1 MIIPELVNYFI
12 DEFSRGKGWRRK
24 KINDDAM
31 KVLQSY
37 TWPGNVRELR
47 NAVERLMIM
56 TDSEIIGVSDM
67 KNMGIIRESAKER
80 NLIFLSAV

>member
-1 MIIPELVNYFI
+1 
-12 DEFSRGKGWRRK
+12 
-24 KINDDAM
+24 M